1 MFTSTLHKITSNL
14 KLIETVA
21 KCEFFNAGGSV
32 KDRIALRM
40 VEDAERD
47 GLLKQVDDDAHEDGD
62 RDHHDD
68 ANDEA
73 GGEDDGDD
81 GDGDDGDEHE
91 GGDAT
96 FIHKTV

>member
-14 KLIETVA
+14 KLIKTVA

-73 GGEDDGDD
+73 GEEDDGDD